1 MTHAP
6 RNSILPAL
14 DASNDARLDALLA
27 AAQGIAERALEFARE
42 AQSYAR
48 QRQPSPSTLP
58 ALSSPSADTAAPRA
72 PESFGPAGA
81 ARSQASAVRATLLA
95 YHSALHLAQE
105 HGDEACAARN
115 ALHLA
120 HLYDEHG
127 VPDLAYEHALVA
139 LSGHADLSHREHLD
153 ATLLIARVCRALRE
167 YSEALSHLHAAER
180 LAEATYDHARRDA
193 AVLLRARVR
202 ADLDRPHETLEEV
215 QALLGKATF
224 PATPGQA
231 HLLLAETTFA
241 GDADAG
247 ERRLTLAARLARD
260 AGDEATERA
269 AVLGL
274 ARVTLRLGRPDDA
287 LPLATQALRLAESAP
302 PAFAKDVHLVLSRV
316 YETLGDASA
325 ALTHFKAHHHLDEQ
339 ARAAHHERAAIA
351 RDAYRSALRARAT
364 APSDATS
371 APRQDAALGERANF
385 ERQLAHEFARAEH
398 LDYPLTLVIVDLP
411 DLPSAADER
420 AAVLRDVAEILGD
433 HAHDLDIVARL
444 DETRFA
450 LLLPGA
456 DGEHARLL
464 AERVR
469 ADVRARHASH
479 LRVGLC
485 DDLTLEEPEAM
496 IEAAARLA
504 SV

>member
-48 QRQPSPSTLP
+48 QRQPSPSTPP
-58 ALSSPSADTAAPRA
+58 ALASSSADTTALRFPLSSFTAGGAR
-72 PESFGPAGA
+72 PE
-81 ARSQASAVRATLLA
+81 ASAVRATLLA
-95 YHSALHLAQE
+95 YHSALQFAQE
-105 HGDEACAARN
+105 NGDQTCAARN

-120 HLYDEHG
+120 HLYDEQG

-139 LSGHADLSHREHLD
+139 LSDHADLSHREHLD
-153 ATLLIARVCRALRE
+153 ATLLIARVCRDLRE

-180 LAEATYDHARRDA
+180 LAEAAYDHARRDA

-215 QALLGKATF
+215 HALLGKATF
-224 PATPGQA
+224 PATPGHA

-241 GDADAG
+241 HDADAG
-247 ERRLTLAARLARD
+247 ERHLSLAARLARD

-269 AVLGL
+269 AILGL
-274 ARVTLRLGRPDDA
+274 ARTTLRLGRPDDA

-325 ALTHFKAHHHLDEQ
+325 ALTHFKAYHHLDEQ
-339 ARAAHHERAAIA
+339 ARAAHQERAAVA
-351 RDAYRSALRARAT
+351 RDAYRSALRAR
-364 APSDATS
+364 SK
-371 APRQDAALGERANF
+371 DAASSERREEDARSGRAEF
-385 ERQLAHEFARAEH
+385 ERRLAHEFARAEH

-420 AAVLRDVAEILGD
+420 AEVLRDVAEILGD
-433 HAHDLDIVARL
+433 HAHDLDTVARL

-469 ADVRARHASH
+469 ADVRARHAAH